1 MLGVIGGS
9 GLYKLDGLSVEK
21 EHEIETPFGR
31 SSDAIIEGL
40 YQGQRVL
47 FLPRHGR
54 HHEFLPHEV
63 NYRAN
68 IFALKKL
75 GARRIFSVSAAGSL
89 REEIKPGDL
98 ALAAQYYDHTKGWR
112 VYSFFGGGVSGHVST
127 AYPACPAL
135 SKDIEEAAKRL
146 GQPLHT
152 GKTYAC
158 VEGPRLGTR
167 AESFFL
173 RDAAKCDLVGM
184 TNVPEVFLAREAQL
198 AYCTVCLVT
207 DYDCW
212 MDDPA
217 QHVSVEKFFEVY
229 GGAVE
234 KAKTVLAELLKKP
247 FTDTPD
253 DIRASLKTSIL
264 TPDSAISPEQK
275 EWLDVLRA

>member
-9 GLYKLDGLSVEK
+9 GLYKLDGLSIEK

-31 SSDAIIEGL
+31 PSDTIIEGL

-75 GARRIFSVSAAGSL
+75 GARRVFGVSAAGSL

-98 ALAAQYYDHTKGWR
+98 ALAGQYYDHTKGWR
-112 VYSFFGGGVSGHVST
+112 VYSFFGGGVAGHVST
-127 AYPACPAL
+127 ASPACPAL
-135 SKDIEEAAKRL
+135 SADIESAAKRL
-146 GQPLHT
+146 DQPLHT

-173 RDAAKCDLVGM
+173 RDAVKADLVGM
-184 TNVPEVFLAREAQL
+184 TNVPEAFLAREAQM
-198 AYCTVCLVT
+198 AYCTICVVT

-229 GGAVE
+229 GAAVE
-234 KAKTVLAELLKKP
+234 KAKAVLSELLKAP
-247 FTDTPD
+247 LTDTPD
-253 DIRASLKTSIL
+253 SIRSALKMAVL
-264 TPDSAISPEQK
+264 TLDSALNAEQR

>member
-1 MLGVIGGS
+1 MLSVIGGS

-31 SSDAIIEGL
+31 PSDAIIEGL

-75 GARRIFSVSAAGSL
+75 GARRIFGVSAAGSL

-112 VYSFFGGGVSGHVST
+112 VYSFFGSGIAGHVST
-127 AYPACPAL
+127 AHPACPAL
-135 SKDIEEAAKRL
+135 SANIEAAAKRL
-146 GQPLHT
+146 GQILHT

-173 RDAAKCDLVGM
+173 RDAAKADLVGM
-184 TNVPEVFLAREAQL
+184 TNVPEAFLAREAQM
-198 AYCTVCLVT
+198 AYCTVCVIT

-217 QHVSVEKFFEVY
+217 QHVSVEKFLEVY
-229 GGAVE
+229 GAGVE
-234 KAKTVLAELLKKP
+234 KSKALLGALLKMP

-253 DIRASLKTSIL
+253 DIRNALKTAVL
-264 TPDSAISPEQK
+264 TPDSNLNAEQR
-275 EWLDVLRA
+275 EWLDVLRS

>member
-1 MLGVIGGS
+1 MLAVIGGS
-9 GLYKLDGLSVEK
+9 GLYALEGLKVEK
-21 EHEIETPFGR
+21 EHDIDTPFGKP
-31 SSDAIIEGL
+31 SGVIVQGQ
-40 YQGQRVL
+40 YQGQGIL
-47 FLPRHGR
+47 FLSRHGAG
-54 HHEFLPHEV
+54 HKFLPHEV

-75 GARRIFSVSAAGSL
+75 GARRVFGVSAAGSL
-89 REEIKPGDL
+89 REDLKPGDL
-98 ALAAQYYDHTKGWR
+98 ALASQYFDHTRGKR
-112 VYSFFGGGVSGHVST
+112 DYTFFGNGIAAHVST

-135 SKDIEEAAKRL
+135 GADIAAAAKHIH
-146 GQPLHT
+146 QDIHT
-152 GKTYAC
+152 DKTYAC

-173 RDAAKCDLVGM
+173 RDAVRADLVGM

-217 QHVSVEKFFEVY
+217 LHVSVEKFFEVY

-234 KAKTVLAELLKKP
+234 KAKALLGALLEAP
-247 FTDTPD
+247 FTETPE
-253 DIRASLKTSIL
+253 DIRTSLRTAIL